1 MRRAVLV
8 LAAVLAIAGC
18 SGSSKSDSGR
28 VSSQRTAADTILAE
42 HAVLQ
47 LRDLPYGYT
56 EFRAP
61 TTGADRSTEHDLL
74 SCLGVPDARGRPGR
88 VEVRG
93 RLFQQSLSSARIR
106 EVVSA
111 VVIEPSAA
119 DLERPF
125 RVLMS
130 NRAPPCIETYL
141 RSKFTSDPGIAKLH
155 PHDLTVRSSPV
166 ATIGDRRAGFEARVV
181 FSIGGASIDSA
192 YDFFYV
198 RRGRAV
204 AQLVVVGLGTVFPSK
219 QAGSLLET
227 VVGRLKGGAT

>member
-1 MRRAVLV
+1 MRRAVSV

-18 SGSSKSDSGR
+18 SGSSKADSGR
-28 VSSQRTAADTILAE
+28 DSSKRIAADTILAQ

-56 EFRAP
+56 EFRVPP
-61 TTGADRSTEHDLL
+61 TPADRSTEHDLL

-93 RLFQQSLSSARIR
+93 RLFQQSLSSAQIR

-111 VVIEPSAA
+111 VVIEPSVA

-141 RSKFTSDPGIAKLH
+141 RGKFTSDPGIAKLH
-155 PHDLTVRSSPV
+155 PQGLTVGSSPM
-166 ATIGDRRAGFEARVV
+166 AAIGDQRAGFEARVV
-181 FSIGGASIDSA
+181 FSIAGASIDTT
-192 YDFFYV
+192 YNFFYV

-227 VVGRLKGGAT
+227 LVGRVKGAT

>member
-1 MRRAVLV
+1 MRRAVSL
-8 LAAVLAIAGC
+8 LAAVLAITGC
-18 SGSSKSDSGR
+18 SGSSKADSG
-28 VSSQRTAADTILAE
+28 SEASKRTASDTILAQ

-47 LRDLPYGYT
+47 LHDLPYGYT
-56 EFRAP
+56 EFRVP
-61 TTGADRSTEHDLL
+61 TSPADRSTERDLL

-93 RLFQQSLSSARIR
+93 RLFQQTLSSAQIR
-106 EVVSA
+106 EIASG

-125 RVLMS
+125 RVLTS

-155 PHDLTVRSSPV
+155 PHGLTVRSSPM
-166 ATIGDRRAGFEARVV
+166 AAIGDQRAGFEARAV
-181 FSIGGASIDSA
+181 FSIAGASLDTT
-192 YDFFYV
+192 YNFFYA

-204 AQLVVVGLGTVFPSK
+204 AQLVVVGLGTVLPSK

-227 VVGRLKGGAT
+227 VVGRLKGAA